1 VGVVQKTKEEA
12 LMKAQKSFQN
22 KIDLIDE
29 KINVL
34 NKTIDDL
41 ENEKLEL
48 LKKKDLLN
56 KEGIL

>member
-1 VGVVQKTKEEA
+1 
-12 LMKAQKSFQN
+12 
-22 KIDLIDE
+22 
-29 KINVL
+29 L

-56 KEGIL
+56 KEEILWN